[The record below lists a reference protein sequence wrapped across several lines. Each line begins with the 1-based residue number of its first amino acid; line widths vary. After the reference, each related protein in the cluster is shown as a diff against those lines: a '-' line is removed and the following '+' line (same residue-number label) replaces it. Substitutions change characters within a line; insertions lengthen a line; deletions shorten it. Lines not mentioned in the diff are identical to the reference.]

1 MTASSDGQRSGD
13 YRSEDDDELQRSTN
27 RVMAI
32 GAVLLFAMVLVFPLY
47 RWYEPTSRTDARAEQ
62 QSSLARSGEA
72 LWSLNCASCHGLNG
86 EGGIGPALNSEQFLT
101 SSTDDQFQLLVSVG
115 VPGTQMSAYSQ
126 DFGGPLTSEQIKAL
140 SLYVRSWEET
150 APDRPDWREIEE

>member
-1 MTASSDGQRSGD
+1 MTPPAGD
-13 YRSEDDDELQRSTN
+13 YREEEDEELQRSTN

-47 RWYEPTSRTDARAEQ
+47 RWYEPASRSDAREEQ
-62 QSSLARSGEA
+62 QESLARSGEA

-86 EGGIGPALNSEQFLT
+86 EGGIAPALNSEQFLT

-115 VPGTQMSAYSQ
+115 IPGTQMNAYSQ

-140 SLYVRSWEET
+140 AIYVRSWEDT
-150 APDRPDWREIEE
+150 APDRPDWQEPAE